1 MGVASEDLLK
11 PMASALLKMGMNR
24 AIVVH
29 GSGGLDEASLQ
40 GENKL
45 VFVDNGELR
54 FSEINISDFNHENI
68 SNEKLVVSNPESNEE
83 ILKAVLNGSGQKSH
97 IDVVALNS
105 ALVLWAAGIED
116 DLNEGFNKALLSI
129 NRGDPWKKFLLLK
142 NYFDTN

>member
-1 MGVASEDLLK
+1 M
-11 PMASALLKMGMNR
+11 
-24 AIVVH
+24 
-29 GSGGLDEASLQ
+29 
-40 GENKL
+40 
-45 VFVDNGELR
+45 
-54 FSEINISDFNHENI
+54 
-68 SNEKLVVSNPESNEE
+68 VSNPESNEE
-83 ILKAVLNGSGQKSH
+83 ILRAVLNGSGQKSH